1 MTYIFDLY
9 TFYFFTFAFTFT
21 FTMLIPV
28 RCTTCG
34 NMIGSKYKKYLGKV
48 KELKKNDSESQVLTF
63 DRPNTNVY
71 GKVMEDVGIKRYCC
85 KRHFLGQQEI
95 IYKM

>member
-1 MTYIFDLY
+1 
-9 TFYFFTFAFTFT
+9 
-21 FTMLIPV
+21 MLIPV

-34 NMIGSKYKKYLGKV
+34 NMIGSKYKLYLEKV
-48 KELKKNDSESQVLTF
+48 RTFQKSNSESQVLTF

-71 GKVMEDVGIKRYCC
+71 GKMMEDVGLTRYCC

-95 IYKM
+95 IYKL